1 VSTARRLAALVLALL
16 AAALP
21 LAPAALADGDPA
33 SDTLLYADAFYPYRP
48 NLVPKP
54 LQQALDRMLRET
66 RRKGFGLKV
75 AIIAAPTDLGS
86 VPQLFTSPQP
96 YADLLTKEIT
106 YNNHPRV
113 LVVLPAG
120 IGGNNLGDHA
130 GDALA
135 GISPDPDA
143 GAEGL
148 ARTAMQAVARLAK
161 ANGTPVAV
169 PHVAATAAG
178 SSSGGGAD
186 SGGVSPLLTFGLPV
200 ALVLLGAGGAALRN
214 RSRAEEEEED
224 VPEEAVEAE

>member
-1 VSTARRLAALVLALL
+1 VTTARRLAAVLLALL

-21 LAPAALADGDPA
+21 AAPAALADGDPA

-54 LQQALDRMLRET
+54 LQQALDGMLRET

-120 IGGNNLGDHA
+120 IGGNNLGARA
-130 GDALA
+130 GDALD
-135 GISPDPDA
+135 GLSPDPNG
-143 GAEGL
+143 GAEDL
-148 ARTAMQAVARLAK
+148 ARTAMQAVARLAR

-169 PHVAATAAG
+169 PRVAATAQG
-178 SSSGGGAD
+178 SSSGGD
-186 SGGVSPLLTFGLPV
+186 SGGVSPLVTFGLPV
-200 ALVLLGAGGAALRN
+200 LLVVLGAGGAALRN
-214 RSRAEEEEED
+214 RARAEEDED
-224 VPEEAVEAE
+224 DEPADAAVGAE